1 MTLSMKTKY
10 REKRGRRSHGPPFV
24 QVYLYILESPAWLT
38 LSCNA
43 RAAYLQLASRY
54 NGINNGYLA
63 LGARILA
70 EEMNCSPQTASRAL
84 IELEDA
90 GFIEATFLASFTLRK
105 DRKASEYRLT
115 VYRCDRTGEP
125 PTKKFMRAHSSKSVK
140 NVSTDGTDIHGMR
153 TNGSNCGTKSA
164 NSEAKLV
171 PPMEHF

>member
-1 MTLSMKTKY
+1 MSMRTKY

-24 QVYLYILESPAWLT
+24 QVYLYILKSPAWLA

-54 NGINNGYLA
+54 NGTNNGYLA
-63 LGARILA
+63 LSARILA
-70 EEMNCSPQTASRAL
+70 QEMNCSPQTASRAL

-90 GFIEATFLASFTLRK
+90 GFIETTFLASFTLRK

-125 PTKKFMRAHSSKSVK
+125 PSKKFMRWHSSKFAKS
-140 NVSTDGTDIHGMR
+140 VSTDGTGVHAIR
-153 TNGSNCGTKSA
+153 TNGSTYGTKSA
-164 NSEAKLV
+164 DSEAKLV
-171 PPMEHF
+171 PPMEHM